1 MGDDDLRMTF
11 ATLGGHETP
20 RIEMAAAVG
29 ATHLRPNGLVSL
41 ISACFVVASSC
52 ASLHPDARL
61 LGVHPLDEKFYAAE
75 VIKCRDGSKSFTKDH
90 LNDDFCDCIDGT
102 DEPGTS
108 ACPAAKFYCRNVG
121 STPKFIYSSRVN
133 DYFCDCCDGSDE
145 YDGRLKCPNT
155 CIMGG
160 NVEYKAENYAAKT
173 TILGVGN
180 KEPKN
185 GMNLDEMIQKL
196 KGLKIVIGVQVL
208 IVICLLIF
216 RALRRRNRQRRKR
229 ARFAV

>member
-1 MGDDDLRMTF
+1 MIIEGRSDV
-11 ATLGGHETP
+11 GGLENS
-20 RIEMAAAVG
+20 RIEMAAVEAS
-29 ATHLRPNGLVSL
+29 HQRPLSLVSL
-41 ISACFVVASSC
+41 ISACFLVASSC
-52 ASLHPDARL
+52 ASLRPDARL

-90 LNDDFCDCIDGT
+90 LNDDFCDCFDGT

-121 STPKFIYSSRVN
+121 STPKFIYSSQVN

-145 YDGRLKCPNT
+145 YDGRLKCPNI

-160 NVEYKAENYAAKT
+160 NVEYKAENYATTT
-173 TILGVGN
+173 TILGIDN

-185 GMNLDEMIQKL
+185 GMTLDELIQKL
-196 KGLKIVIGVQVL
+196 KGLKIVIVVQVL
-208 IVICLLIF
+208 LISCLLIF
-216 RALRRRNRQRRKR
+216 QLLRRRNKQRRKR
-229 ARFAV
+229 TRRFSSLCGH

>member
-1 MGDDDLRMTF
+1 MV
-11 ATLGGHETP
+11 AAA
-20 RIEMAAAVG
+20 AAAVAVG
-29 ATHLRPNGLVSL
+29 AIHLRPPAGLVSL
-41 ISACFVVASSC
+41 IAACFLVASSY
-52 ASLHPDARL
+52 ASLPPDARL

-121 STPKFIYSSRVN
+121 NTPKFIYSSRVN

-145 YDGRLKCPNT
+145 YDGRLKCPNA

-173 TILGVGN
+173 TILGIDN

-185 GMNLDEMIQKL
+185 GTNFNEMIQKL
-196 KGLKIVIGVQVL
+196 KGLKIVIVVQFAPWSLMTSRFVL
-208 IVICLLIF
+208 
-216 RALRRRNRQRRKR
+216 
-229 ARFAV
+229 